1 MESKF
6 KVGDRVYF
14 MHLDM
19 ICCSKVKNVEWW
31 TEGGES
37 FYAYDLEQMEVHR
50 FEEYQLFESLDA
62 ILGHL
67 VQNIMVA
74 SKQKK

>member
-6 KVGDRVYF
+6 KVGDTVYF
-14 MHLDM
+14 MYLST
-19 ICCSKVKNVEWW
+19 ICCSKVNNVEWW
-31 TEGGES
+31 TEEDKS
-37 FYAYDLEQMEVHR
+37 FYAYELEQMEVHR

-67 VQNIMVA
+67 VQNIIEM
-74 SKQKK
+74 